1 MKNIFISTLI
11 LILFMF
17 SGYTFLEP
25 QEIFALEDQI
35 TVTQSVTAE
44 ITITSPANVTMSP
57 SIVGITGNPDSP
69 SAGYAQWTIATSNN
83 TGFTATFKASSTDMV
98 GDTQGDSIQAYTE
111 AVNGVPDYTWSVATN
126 AAEFGYNATT
136 TTAADLDV
144 SFKSAAG
151 SSPCNAGSVM
161 TNDQCWLSA
170 STSPETLINRTSETT
185 SGGVILGI
193 KFQVEIDN
201 HFVSEDT
208 YTATTTVTATVN

>member
-11 LILFMF
+11 LNILMF
-17 SGYTFLEP
+17 SGYIFLEP
-25 QEIFALEDQI
+25 QEVSALEDQI

-69 SAGYAQWTIATSNN
+69 SAGYAQWTIVTSNS

-98 GDTQGDSIQAYTE
+98 GDSQGDQIDKYTE
-111 AVNGVPDYTWSVATN
+111 ATAGVPDYTWTVPSGS
-126 AAEFGYNATT
+126 AEFGYNATT

-151 SSPCNAGSVM
+151 SSPCNVGTVM

-201 HFVSEDT
+201 HFVPEDT